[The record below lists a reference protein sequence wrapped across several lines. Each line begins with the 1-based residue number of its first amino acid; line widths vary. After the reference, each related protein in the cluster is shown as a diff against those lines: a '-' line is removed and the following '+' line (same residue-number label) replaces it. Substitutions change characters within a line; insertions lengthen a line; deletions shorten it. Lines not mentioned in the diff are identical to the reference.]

1 MKWLFTAKDVLRKE
15 VRLINENSEEKTFT
29 IKYECDDVD
38 DDKELY
44 QYFADVFDFH
54 NTKDS
59 SELNRPGDDLLISVK
74 LEEILKPEDF
84 PQPQQYK
91 EYDNVWP
98 ISISWGDL
106 DHSNSELLEI
116 EITWKYDEVKYGHY
130 DYVVTK
136 ELPDKI
142 TSKAPVPSTLSTPMP
157 PITPIE
163 TESIEYPEIYN
174 FKTPQKWKLT
184 MSDGKV
190 LEDIPIPEPP
200 DFPEIDIPDI
210 DFELPDIELPP
221 IVIPPCGT
229 ITPKEEE

>member
-29 IKYECDDVD
+29 IKYECDDPTD
-38 DDKELY
+38 HNELY
-44 QYFADVFDFH
+44 QYLANVFDFCVKP
-54 NTKDS
+54 NDT
-59 SELNRPGDDLLISVK
+59 SEINRPGDDLLISVK
-74 LEEILKPEDF
+74 LEEILKPADF
-84 PQPQQYK
+84 PQPKQYK

-98 ISISWGDL
+98 LAINFGDL
-106 DHSNSELLEI
+106 DFSSSELLEI
-116 EITWKYDEVKYGHY
+116 EITWKYDEVRYGHY

-142 TSKAPVPSTLSTPMP
+142 TSKAPMPSTSTPIP
-157 PITPIE
+157 PITSIE
-163 TESIEYPEIYN
+163 TESI
-174 FKTPQKWKLT
+174 
-184 MSDGKV
+184 
-190 LEDIPIPEPP
+190 EPP